1 MKKGSQITQWVFTGL
16 FGICALGNGFHWSSL
31 FLLLAAVL
39 MAPIP
44 AIRNWLKSIKI
55 KNWLAI
61 TLAVVVFFVGM
72 LSSPMSETPDNPD
85 SGGSSYSENLNDT
98 SGTSNTTENTTSS
111 NTSSTDDTS
120 LITTEDST
128 TSSTTSKPNETSKP
142 SSVGGGAAKPVDL
155 SSIPAY
161 SGNAYVTINNNKP
174 SFSSAELTTTG
185 YEKYSPL
192 DSLNRCG
199 VAIAS
204 CGKEIMPGAN
214 EERGS
219 ISSIK
224 PSGWNQ
230 AKYDGISG
238 GWLWNRCHLI
248 GWQLSAE
255 NANRQNLIT
264 GTRYMNINGMLPFEN
279 MVADY
284 IRETG
289 NHVAYRITPI
299 YNGNNL
305 VCSGVQMEA
314 YSIEDS
320 GEGIEF
326 NVYCY
331 NVQPGININYADG
344 SSSSANESSSSANTS
359 TSTEIQK
366 PVTQPDNTS
375 NNNGNDDTNST
386 TYVLNTNTKKF
397 HYPSCGSAKRIA
409 EKNYAESDE
418 SRDELIAKGYSPCG
432 NCDP

>member
-1 MKKGSQITQWVFTGL
+1 MKKGSQIAQWVFTGL

-72 LSSPMSETPDNPD
+72 MGSPMSETSDNPD
-85 SGGSSYSENLNDT
+85 SGGSSYSETLSDT
-98 SGTSNTTENTTSS
+98 SDTSSTTDNTTNG
-111 NTSSTDDTS
+111 TSSTDDAS
-120 LITTEDST
+120 SVTTEDST
-128 TSSTTSKPNETSKP
+128 TSSTTSKP
-142 SSVGGGAAKPVDL
+142 SSVGNGTATPVDL

-161 SGNAYVTINNNKP
+161 SGNAFVTINNNKP
-174 SFSSAELTTTG
+174 SFSSAELTTKG

-255 NANRQNLIT
+255 NANRENLIT
-264 GTRYMNINGMLPFEN
+264 GTRYMNISGMLPFEN

-299 YNGNNL
+299 YKGNNL

-344 SSSSANESSSSANTS
+344 SSSSQSGSNNTTSSSKPTTSVEENTNANENTGS
-359 TSTEIQK
+359 TK
-366 PVTQPDNTS
+366 
-375 NNNGNDDTNST
+375 
-386 TYVLNTNTKKF
+386 YVLNTNTKKF
-397 HYPSCGSAKRIA
+397 HYPSCGSAGRIA
-409 EKNYAESDE
+409 AKNYAESNE
-418 SRDELIAKGYSPCG
+418 SRDSLIAQGYSPCG

>member
-1 MKKGSQITQWVFTGL
+1 MKKGSQIAQWVFTGL
-16 FGICALGNGFHWSSL
+16 FGVCALGNGFHWSSL
-31 FLLLAAVL
+31 FLLLATGL

-72 LSSPMSETPDNPD
+72 MGSPMSETPDAPD

-98 SGTSNTTENTTSS
+98 SGTSSTTDNNTSN

-120 LITTEDST
+120 SITTEDNT
-128 TSSTTSKPNETSKP
+128 TSSITSKPTETGKP
-142 SSVGGGAAKPVDL
+142 SSVGGGTAKPVAL

-174 SFSSAELTTTG
+174 SFSSAELTTKG

-192 DSLNRCG
+192 DSLKRCC

-204 CGKEIMPGAN
+204 CGKEIMPGDN

-219 ISSIK
+219 ISSIY

-255 NANRQNLIT
+255 NANRENLIT
-264 GTRYMNINGMLPFEN
+264 GTRYMNISGMLPFEN

-299 YNGNNL
+299 YDGNNL

-320 GEGIEF
+320 GDGVEF

-331 NVQPGININYADG
+331 NVQPGIKINYADG
-344 SSSSANESSSSANTS
+344 SSSSANGTNNTTSSSKPTTSEEENTNTNNTGS
-359 TSTEIQK
+359 TK
-366 PVTQPDNTS
+366 
-375 NNNGNDDTNST
+375 
-386 TYVLNTNTKKF
+386 YVLNTNTKKF
-397 HYPSCGSAKRIA
+397 HYPSCGSAGRIA
-409 EKNYAESDE
+409 AKNYAESNQ
-418 SRDELIAKGYSPCG
+418 SRDSLIAQGYSPCG